1 MELIYKEENKMTILS
16 RYAGVAIFLF
26 CLIAAGAKPAQSL
39 QTVEGRLGGM
49 FLGFIFIFLSYQKDN

>member
-1 MELIYKEENKMTILS
+1 MTILS